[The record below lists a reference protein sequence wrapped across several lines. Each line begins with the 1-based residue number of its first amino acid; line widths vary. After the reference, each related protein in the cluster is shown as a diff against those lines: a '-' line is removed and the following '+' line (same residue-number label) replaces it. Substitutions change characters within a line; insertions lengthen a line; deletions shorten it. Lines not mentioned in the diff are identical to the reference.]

1 MATLVRTDPVTG
13 VETYTG
19 FSWTTL
25 FFGPVPALARRDWLG
40 MVLGLGIIVVLMV
53 SGTVILAATGEQL
66 LAQVFTAAVWA
77 IWAAVYNANHAARV
91 G

>member
-13 VETYTG
+13 VATYTG

-40 MVLGLGIIVVLMV
+40 AALWVALALVASMLGSAVAGGDPV
-53 SGTVILAATGEQL
+53 A
-66 LAQVFTAAVWA
+66 AQVFVLAVMVG
-77 IWAAVYNANHAARV
+77 WAAFYNQNHAARV
-91 G
+91 TSG